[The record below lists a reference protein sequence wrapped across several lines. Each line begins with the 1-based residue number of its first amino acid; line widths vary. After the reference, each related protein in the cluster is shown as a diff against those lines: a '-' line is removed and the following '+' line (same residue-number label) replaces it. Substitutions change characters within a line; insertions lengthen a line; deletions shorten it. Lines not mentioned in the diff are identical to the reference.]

1 MLIIT
6 HKHCKIKCISWFAF
20 KFYFMFDI
28 LFFIFSV
35 STSSVYTS
43 FASFAPH
50 PLLDFSYQPFRSLIT
65 LTSDDLWPLIFENW
79 IAPRKSYIWH
89 SWHKWPLI
97 PWSFKYLNL
106 RHCWASTHLVAFDP
120 VTSWMTFDLWIDLEM
135 TFDPLRW
142 LRRQVI
148 TWET

>member
-89 SWHKWPLI
+89 
-97 PWSFKYLNL
+97 
-106 RHCWASTHLVAFDP
+106 CWASTHLVAFDP